1 MALSE
6 KRKGELFIGSDVFF
20 GGLFPIL
27 VVFTFARLSS
37 ANSLAWSAL
46 IAALVF
52 ACVMLYRGT
61 WRELKNPLLWKYGFL
76 IAMLVGVL
84 FYGLYFGALAYTTPG
99 NVAIINLFQVFTTF
113 LFFNVVRKEPLS
125 RGYEVGATLMVLG
138 ALIVLGRDWSGLNVG
153 DVLVLASTLTIPIG
167 NYYQQVA
174 RTIASSESIMFLR
187 STISAAAIF
196 GFVYIA
202 GVAAPREDVLASLP
216 FLVLNGVLFLG
227 LSKMLWIEG
236 IHRMSVTKATALVSL
251 SPLLT
256 LFFAWLFLHQ
266 APNVWQ
272 LASLVPLILGT
283 LLLTDQIRLRSLL
296 RG

>member
-1 MALSE
+1 MRRPPARRVFRRTRRSAPQRSPPVVSLTRYTVPMALSE
-6 KRKGELFIGSDVFF
+6 KRKRELFIGSDVFF

-84 FYGLYFGALAYTTPG
+84 FYGLYFGAL
-99 NVAIINLFQVFTTF
+99 V
-113 LFFNVVRKEPLS
+113 
-125 RGYEVGATLMVLG
+125 
-138 ALIVLGRDWSGLNVG
+138 VLGRDWSGLNVG

-187 STISAAAIF
+187 STISATAIF

-251 SPLLT
+251 
-256 LFFAWLFLHQ
+256 W
-266 APNVWQ
+266 
-272 LASLVPLILGT
+272 
-283 LLLTDQIRLRSLL
+283 